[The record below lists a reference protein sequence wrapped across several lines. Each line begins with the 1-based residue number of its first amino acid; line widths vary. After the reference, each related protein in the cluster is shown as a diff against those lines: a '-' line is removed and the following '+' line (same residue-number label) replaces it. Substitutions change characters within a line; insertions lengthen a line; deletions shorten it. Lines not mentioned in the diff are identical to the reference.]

1 MQANIDTFGGDK
13 KKVTVFGQSAG
24 AIMTAILFL
33 NNNIKDLARAAIFE
47 SGAAAS
53 PVEFPA
59 AHRQIDWQ
67 NFVGGVPSCA
77 NMSTTANTY
86 DCLRKAPTAEI
97 FTGLQTAIAKLTEL
111 YGFNPT
117 IDGPGGLL
125 PDLAS
130 TLLQVGKFSK
140 LPFIAGTNLDEGK

>member
-1 MQANIDTFGGDK
+1 M
-13 KKVTVFGQSAG
+13 FGQSAG

-47 SGAAAS
+47 SGSAAS

-59 AHRQIDWQ
+59 AHRQINWQ
-67 NFVGGVPSCA
+67 NFVAGVPSCA
-77 NMSTTANTY
+77 SLATASKTY
-86 DCLRKAPTAEI
+86 DCLRKASTEDI
-97 FTGLQTAIAKLTEL
+97 FTGLKTAIAELTEL

-117 IDGPGGLL
+117 IDGAGGLL

-130 TLLQVGKFSK
+130 TLLLVGKFSK